1 MSKKCPPGEEL
12 VLPGRRRLCH
22 GPSGPGQEGS
32 EGLLQQWRE
41 EGSSQVLSTVSDG
54 PLVDKGLA
62 ESSLALL
69 MDNLENRM
77 LFLRTSDPS
86 KAAG

>member
-1 MSKKCPPGEEL
+1 MAPRGPDQEE
-12 VLPGRRRLCH
+12 C
-22 GPSGPGQEGS
+22 

-62 ESSLALL
+62 ERKKKKKIANILL
-69 MDNLENRM
+69 V
-77 LFLRTSDPS
+77 LFLFILFQLVHCMQVSIY
-86 KAAG
+86 

>member
-1 MSKKCPPGEEL
+1 MAPRGPDQEE
-12 VLPGRRRLCH
+12 C
-22 GPSGPGQEGS
+22 

-62 ESSLALL
+62 ERKKKKKLQISYLYSFCLYYFNWFTACKLASIKCLL
-69 MDNLENRM
+69 FIGLYIR
-77 LFLRTSDPS
+77 S
-86 KAAG
+86 KR